1 VRSTESFGISV
12 DAFSSRRQTSVEL
25 ARATADEREAEH
37 GRRPD
42 ARQMFRILRDVAL
55 RSRPPKAGE
64 PLDLQKKLRG
74 LRKKLREWRRRR
86 ATGTW
91 ATWRRFLTL

>member
-1 VRSTESFGISV
+1 
-12 DAFSSRRQTSVEL
+12 
-25 ARATADEREAEH
+25 
-37 GRRPD
+37 
-42 ARQMFRILRDVAL
+42 MFRILRDVAL

>member
-12 DAFSSRRQTSVEL
+12 DAFSSRRQTIVEL
-25 ARATADEREAEH
+25 ARAIADEREAEH

-42 ARQMFRILRDVAL
+42 ARQMFRILHDVAL

-64 PLDLQKKLRG
+64 PLDL
-74 LRKKLREWRRRR
+74 RESCGSGRRRH